1 LKCELIRQDAE
12 MGDCLTMIPG
22 NNKKI
27 ACEAALRKD
36 KNGVWQRLIKS
47 AHLSRPE
54 HYYSI
59 YMSGCNM
66 NCRKCHSHEF
76 TKEASGQWMTT
87 DQIAELCAEYRKQV
101 TVYEPRERALDWYA
115 SDLCRCCGYCLL
127 TGRRSFNCPGVLE
140 PHQILLSPQGF
151 GPARNIVGYTGGDL
165 GCCVDF
171 YVDLTRKIK
180 TSCPDL
186 WILYETNGYGLT
198 NTNLRK
204 LREAGVDSFWLD
216 IKAFEP
222 DIHKKLCGVDN
233 SRILE
238 LPSEMLQLG
247 FQLEVLS
254 LFIPGWV
261 ETDQLTKIALL
272 LVKISPEI
280 PFTLLAFFPEYRM
293 MNVRPPNTGEMIES
307 YHAVKKAGLK
317 NVRIGNIGVF
327 AKTEKDREILRRETG
342 M

>member
-1 LKCELIRQDAE
+1 
-12 MGDCLTMIPG
+12 MGDCLTMIQG
-22 NNKKI
+22 NKKKI
-27 ACEAALRKD
+27 ACDAVLRK
-36 KNGVWQRLIKS
+36 NETGTWQRIIKS

-54 HYYSI
+54 HYFSI

-76 TKEASGQWMTT
+76 TKAASGEWMTT
-87 DQIAELCAEYRKQV
+87 DQIAGLCAEYREQV
-101 TVYEPRERALDWYA
+101 TVYEPLERALDWYA
-115 SDLCRCCGYCLL
+115 SDLCRCCGYCVI
-127 TGRRSFNCPGVLE
+127 TGRRSPTCPGVLE

-180 TSCPDL
+180 TKSPEL

-198 NTNLRK
+198 STNLKK

-216 IKAFEP
+216 IKAFDP
-222 DIHKKLCGVDN
+222 VIHKKLCGVDN
-233 SRILE
+233 HRILD
-238 LPSEMLQLG
+238 LPKQVQQFG

-254 LFIPGWV
+254 LFIPRWV
-261 ETDQLTKIALL
+261 ETDQLSKIALL
-272 LVKISPEI
+272 LAEVNREI

-293 MNVRPPNTGEMIES
+293 MNTRSPNTVEMIES

-327 AKTEKDREILRRETG
+327 AKTETDYELLKRETG
-342 M
+342 IE